1 MDVHKPKLLHN
12 WRELLKEWGIIVLGV
27 LTALLAEQ
35 AVQSIDWRHK
45 VKVADSEMSN
55 ELSAG
60 DGPQAYVRVAIHDC
74 VTARLD
80 EIREAVESSDR
91 LRSHELIDSFWIPN
105 RTWDSLARDAAT
117 ASDVASHMP
126 HNKMFQFRLVYNVI
140 PSMERLGERELADR
154 ASLRALP
161 ASGGALDTSEKLAA
175 LDAVE
180 GLRID
185 NDAMDRESQFALRHI
200 RSVGLGLD
208 SAIVRAQMGEA
219 RPHFGAC
226 LNGATRVV
234 SRS

>member
-1 MDVHKPKLLHN
+1 MRVHGPKLFGD
-12 WRELLKEWGIIVLGV
+12 WRDFGREYAIIVLGV
-27 LTALLAEQ
+27 LTALLA
-35 AVQSIDWRHK
+35 QSVAEDLNWRHK

-80 EIREAVESSDR
+80 DIRKAVESSDR
-91 LRSHELIDSFWIPN
+91 LRSRELIDSFWTPN

-126 HNKMFQFRLVYNVI
+126 HNKMFQFRLVYNMI
-140 PSMERLGERELADR
+140 PSMQRLGERELADR
-154 ASLRALP
+154 ANLRALP
-161 ASGGALDTSEKLAA
+161 ASGGPLVIAEKLPTLA
-175 LDAVE
+175 AVE
-180 GLRID
+180 SLRID
-185 NDAMDRESQFALRHI
+185 NDTMAREARFVLTHI

-208 SAIVRAQMGEA
+208 RAFVRRDLGEA

-226 LNGATRVV
+226 QMRVI

>member
-1 MDVHKPKLLHN
+1 MRVHGPKLFGN
-12 WRELLKEWGIIVLGV
+12 WRDFGREYAIIVLGV
-27 LTALLAEQ
+27 LTALLA
-35 AVQSIDWRHK
+35 QSVAEDLNWRHK

-80 EIREAVESSDR
+80 DIRKAVESSDR
-91 LRSHELIDSFWIPN
+91 LHSRELIDSFWTPN

-126 HNKMFQFRLVYNVI
+126 HDKMFQFRLVYNMI
-140 PSMERLGERELADR
+140 PSMQRLGERELADR
-154 ASLRALP
+154 GTLRALP

-180 GLRID
+180 SLRID
-185 NDAMDRESQFALRHI
+185 NDAMDRESQFVLRHI
-200 RSVGLGLD
+200 RSLGIGLD
-208 SAIVRAQMGEA
+208 SAIVRAQIGEA
-219 RPHFGAC
+219 RPHFGEC
-226 LNGATRVV
+226 LNEATRVV